1 MCLGLATGYREPTDK
16 NERTYADLKFTHFP
30 EKSGGSGDSIDSDT
44 KGMTN
49 KEIIKAK
56 ELIKMLQ
63 EAYTAYYNTSKGI
76 PYNIDEILRESAF
89 CLENCL
95 NEIYRQ
101 QAEITAIT
109 KKLNA
114 TIAGQETLQKHILT
128 VETETIKE
136 FAETLKKQFPYSVS
150 IRIIIDTLVN
160 ERLV

>member
-30 EKSGGSGDSIDSDT
+30 EKSGGSGDLIDSDT

-95 NEIYRQ
+95 NEINRQ
-101 QAEITAIT
+101 QAQIDR
-109 KKLNA
+109 L
-114 TIAGQETLQKHILT
+114 LQKLQQPQA
-128 VETETIKE
+128 EAIKE
-136 FAETLKKQFPYSVS
+136 FAESLKEKFPYSVS
-150 IRIIIDTLVN
+150 IRLIIDSHAN
-160 ERLV
+160 ERLVLNENS